1 MHVLCFIEEEEDSPL
16 FQTQMIIK
24 STNQSMPKE
33 PLTILTTGDR
43 TVIRR
48 ERGLYDTIR
57 DVGMHKNLLFHENC
71 HPLKT
76 LRYQT
81 GDRGRQSTVLTASY

>member
-1 MHVLCFIEEEEDSPL
+1 MVKTCTFIRNMHVLCFIEKEEDSPM
-16 FQTQMIIK
+16 FQTQIVIK

-48 ERGLYDTIR
+48 DRGLYDTVR
-57 DVGMHKNLLFHENC
+57 DVWH
-71 HPLKT
+71 
-76 LRYQT
+76 
-81 GDRGRQSTVLTASY
+81 S